1 MRCGMTASLRA
12 TATLAFAEPVAL
24 GEPYS
29 PDSTRDMLY
38 TSNYA
43 APHVKDLLAH
53 LPGLGDVQII
63 GGRRRGGD
71 DPVSTTRTKPHRPK
85 ERNDDR
91 PQDRDACY
99 ASLEGR
105 ASPILICWAR
115 NSRKTRIR
123 IGRSP
128 PCPR

>member
-1 MRCGMTASLRA
+1 MRNDRELTRDRDLGL
-12 TATLAFAEPVAL
+12 AEPVAL

-38 TSNYA
+38 ISNYA
-43 APHVKDLLAH
+43 APHVKDLLAR
-53 LPGLGDVQII
+53 LPGVGDVQII

-71 DPVSTTRTKPHRPK
+71 DPVSTTRTRPHRSK

-91 PQDRDACY
+91 PQDRNACY